1 MDYYFPVSFE
11 QLQISPVINGKID
24 DISNMSPQAYLAM
37 RTQKPAFGLP
47 GREKYYRA
55 DSSEKFFFANFDK
68 YKQIE
73 IPQRLITN
81 GHTAVRQQLALLP
94 RLISKSDLNI
104 KLSRKT
110 VEPMFLSHYQDYFQ
124 FDFKKEFQVDPT
136 NLKPKKI
143 RRKLGN
149 YWKDE
154 SKLRAQAYQRLKNDL
169 FQKDSVVKLTGC
181 RYLFQP
187 GLVTIYYDLNTDLF
201 AIVNENSNEFVS
213 GGIASLC
220 DYLDIYY
227 FKWLG
232 GNQTFNQSIKL
243 GISSDIIRPPIP
255 LISQDQEYLAF
266 DESRNVGLPINY
278 DPKEW
283 WANTQQELV
292 QLFLKSTNKT
302 LEWYDK
308 LKIGDSG
315 SINKTSEFEAFTL
328 LQLEAENYLTGLYR
342 PDKINNIREKTLNTD
357 ARFQTF
363 DRKRISLCQPTIVDV
378 KALIDPA
385 SIVAAGNKVRTL
397 EEQVNDLRQS
407 VSFQQIR
414 AKEFNETVL
423 HVINLFRIRPIDRP
437 FVISMFESKAVN
449 KEIDSD
455 CVLFLNTSENSIY

>member
-1 MDYYFPVSFE
+1 
-11 QLQISPVINGKID
+11 
-24 DISNMSPQAYLAM
+24 
-37 RTQKPAFGLP
+37 
-47 GREKYYRA
+47 
-55 DSSEKFFFANFDK
+55 
-68 YKQIE
+68 
-73 IPQRLITN
+73 
-81 GHTAVRQQLALLP
+81 
-94 RLISKSDLNI
+94 
-104 KLSRKT
+104 
-110 VEPMFLSHYQDYFQ
+110 MFLSHYQDYFQ